1 MKMRIKIIL
10 FGISIAVAAI
20 CIVFAFIQLGHIKE
34 KETQNKK
41 AVVESDNSEYTQ
53 TLNRIYALNVGDY
66 FNKETLKTFECIKE
80 GCYQVWIDIKSQ
92 ESGSSLYEIKGTDN
106 FAEAGIAWRFYIRTE
121 NDFIISIKK
130 N

>member
-1 MKMRIKIIL
+1 MKIKTISI
-10 FGISIAVAAI
+10 FISIAIALVI
-20 CIVFAFIQLGHIKE
+20 IIFAFTQLGHVKE

-41 AVVESDNSEYTQ
+41 TVETDYSEYNE

-66 FNKETLKTFECIKE
+66 FNKETLKTFECVKDE
-80 GCYQVWIDIKSQ
+80 YYQIWIDIKSQ

-106 FAEAGIAWRFYIRTE
+106 TAEVGIAWRFYIRTE

>member
-1 MKMRIKIIL
+1 MKNINIIKLICIL
-10 FGISIAVAAI
+10 IATVVAAA
-20 CIVFAFIQLGHIKE
+20 CIIFAFIQFGPEKE
-34 KETQNKK
+34 KETKE
-41 AVVESDNSEYTQ
+41 VETDYSEYNE

-66 FNKETLKTFECIKE
+66 FNKETLKTFECVKE
-80 GCYQVWIDIKSQ
+80 GYYQVWIDIKSQ

-106 FAEAGIAWRFYIRTE
+106 TADVGIAWRFYIKTE